1 MKKRW
6 VFALMV
12 VVLLP
17 AAMACRLWQ
26 RNTAFEDSGLLTP
39 GMPATYC
46 LLALAVLAAVGF
58 FLLGRWAAK
67 GAELGSYL
75 AAFSLPHRG
84 IFAVYLV
91 AGAFLVAAGVLGI
104 REHRLGLDD
113 QLSRYILSIALL
125 PGGLGMALVGWLN
138 TQRREAAG
146 RLAWPLLIPG
156 VCSCLWLIAAYQ
168 SNTSN
173 PNAMAYAPYLLGA
186 LCAAVCCYAF
196 AAFSFE
202 KPMPLLAVWMG
213 GMALVA
219 LSVGLVDGTD
229 SVKQLV
235 ALGYLFYLAAQL
247 KCLLTRCDDPAPLER
262 WTPPA
267 EETEI
272 EVENHE

>member
-6 VFALMV
+6 VFALMAV
-12 VVLLP
+12 ILLP
-17 AAMACRLWQ
+17 AAMLCRLWQ
-26 RNTAFEDSGLLTP
+26 RRTAFEESGLLTP

-46 LLALAVLAAVGF
+46 LLALAGLTAVGF
-58 FLLGRWAAK
+58 FLLGRGTAK
-67 GAELGSYL
+67 GGEFGSYL
-75 AAFSLPHRG
+75 AAFSLPHKG
-84 IFAVYLV
+84 LFAVYLA
-91 AGAFLVAAGVLGI
+91 AGAFLVAAGALGI
-104 REHRLGLDD
+104 RERQLGLSE
-113 QLSRYILSIALL
+113 QLSRYILSVALI

-138 TQRREAAG
+138 AQRREAAG

-156 VCSCLWLIAAYQ
+156 ACGCLWLIAAYQ
-168 SNTSN
+168 SNTGD

-186 LCAAVCCYAF
+186 LCASVCCYGV

-202 KPMPLLAVWMG
+202 KPMPLLTVWTG
-213 GMALVA
+213 GMALAA
-219 LSVGLVDGTD
+219 LAVSLADGAD
-229 SVKQLV
+229 SAEKLT

-247 KCLLTRCDDPAPLER
+247 LCLLTRRDDPADLER